1 MRRLTLILSDLYLPA
16 ESAGGSVPRTYDLP
30 ALDWLLRMADVQRI
44 GDWRDWLRSL
54 AGGPDADLRLGT
66 IASRVTRADAT
77 SDEWRADA
85 WIATPVH
92 LEARLDHA
100 RLVDGGLLRID
111 DVERLRWCEEFGRVF
126 GPSYTLRPGG
136 DRAFLLSG
144 IAPVAVHTVDPARLL
159 GAEIGPALPGAEAPE
174 LRRLWTEIEMWLHGS
189 ELNDA
194 RQRSGKRR
202 ITALWLWG
210 NEPGPRGGN
219 RGDPADYDFQG
230 GDPFIGGLA
239 GHTGTDATAD
249 SFSVLRVLRNHAV
262 VEFAPLTGGQQETL
276 PALETR
282 WFAPARAALEEGRL
296 EYVQVVAN
304 DRLFTVRPRARL
316 KFWRRRRGWLES
328 LA

>member
-1 MRRLTLILSDLYLPA
+1 
-16 ESAGGSVPRTYDLP
+16 
-30 ALDWLLRMADVQRI
+30 
-44 GDWRDWLRSL
+44 
-54 AGGPDADLRLGT
+54 
-66 IASRVTRADAT
+66 
-77 SDEWRADA
+77 
-85 WIATPVH
+85 
-92 LEARLDHA
+92 
-100 RLVDGGLLRID
+100 
-111 DVERLRWCEEFGRVF
+111 
-126 GPSYTLRPGG
+126 
-136 DRAFLLSG
+136 
-144 IAPVAVHTVDPARLL
+144 
-159 GAEIGPALPGAEAPE
+159 
-174 LRRLWTEIEMWLHGS
+174 
-189 ELNDA
+189 LNDA

-210 NEPGPRGGN
+210 NEPGPRGGY
-219 RGDPADYDFQG
+219 RADPADYDFQG

-296 EYVQVVAN
+296 ECVQVVAN